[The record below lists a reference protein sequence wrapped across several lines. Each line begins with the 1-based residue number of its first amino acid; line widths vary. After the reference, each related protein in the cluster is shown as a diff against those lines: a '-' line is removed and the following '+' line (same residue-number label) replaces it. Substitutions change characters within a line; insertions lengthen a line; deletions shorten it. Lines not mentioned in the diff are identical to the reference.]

1 MTIKPKKKTV
11 KRKVSSKSIKRLNP
25 SYLLGDIV
33 TRLDDI
39 EHEVKEFL
47 IGEKV
52 KLKFQAENNS
62 SITCESI
69 GILEKNSKNLYF
81 VTNKF
86 GHFSFK
92 LIDISFIDKFSHDM
106 DYKASI
112 AIGIKYQMR

>member
-1 MTIKPKKKTV
+1 MTIKPKKKLV
-11 KRKVSSKSIKRLNP
+11 KKLIRRSNP

-33 TRLDDI
+33 TKSDDVAHEI
-39 EHEVKEFL
+39 EEFL
-47 IGEKV
+47 LDKKV

-62 SITCESI
+62 SITCELI

-92 LIDISFIDKFSHDM
+92 LRDISFIDKFSHGM
-106 DYKASI
+106 DHKALV
-112 AIGIKYQMR
+112 AIGIKYQI